1 MTLFWTLFD
10 GSMGLIAPVLL
21 EKSFSTFTVGIILGS
36 GPLFGSFFD
45 ILLSNYFKHPDFRRI
60 FIYMFLSCLG
70 ALFFLWNNQQN
81 LILFLISMAFW
92 GLYFDLN
99 SFGTQNL
106 VKQNYNKQEN
116 TSVFGIIQTFG
127 ALGYTLAPLI
137 VGLIFID
144 KIEAEAIF
152 VFLLFL
158 AASLI
163 FFIFTGRFSKVNL
176 QKAHTSPSQKLKS
189 DFRNNLKSWKK
200 LAIKIHPYLIGSSL
214 ICLIDSAFWLIGPLL
229 SAKLIQTDPLGA
241 FLMFAFSFPFLFAG
255 FLVVKVPKINGKKI
269 HSVFALLLLTFLV
282 ITASALNLGTIFLLA
297 VFFISSLFGALIW
310 PILDSAYADLILDN
324 PSQEKDL
331 EGIKDFAENISYFL
345 GTALAGLSLEFLA
358 HTQALS
364 FLSLIYLGI
373 VVVVVFRIKLF
384 GKIESKKMVN

>member
-1 MTLFWTLFD
+1 M
-10 GSMGLIAPVLL
+10 
-21 EKSFSTFTVGIILGS
+21 GS
-36 GPLFGSFFD
+36 GPLFGSLFD
-45 ILLSNYFKHPDFRRI
+45 ILLSNYLKHPDFRRI
-60 FIYMFLSCLG
+60 FIYMFLSCAG
-70 ALFFLWNNQQN
+70 ALFFLWHNQGS
-81 LILFLISMAFW
+81 LILFLMSMAFW

-116 TSVFGIIQTFG
+116 TAVFGILQTFG

-144 KIEAEAIF
+144 KIESEAVF

-158 AASLI
+158 ASSLV
-163 FFIFTGRFSKVNL
+163 FFVFTGRFSKVNL
-176 QKAHTSPSQKLKS
+176 QKSHTSPGQKLKS
-189 DFRNNLKSWKK
+189 DFRSNLKSWRK
-200 LAIKIHPYLIGSSL
+200 LAVKIHPYLIGSGL
-214 ICLIDSAFWLIGPLL
+214 ICLIDSSFWLIGPLL
-229 SAKLIQTDPLGA
+229 SAKLIETEPLSA

-255 FLVVKVPKINGKKI
+255 FLVVKIPKINGKKI
-269 HSVFALLLLTFLV
+269 HSVYALLFLTFIVMTVTTLNLGIFFLLLTFFV
-282 ITASALNLGTIFLLA
+282 
-297 VFFISSLFGALIW
+297 SSLFGALVW

-331 EGIKDFAENISYFL
+331 EGIKDFTENISYFL

-364 FLSLIYLGI
+364 FLSLIYLTI
-373 VVVVVFRIKLF
+373 VILVIFRISLYRKT
-384 GKIESKKMVN
+384 KNSNN